1 MSREIFSI
9 VIIRMYTNFF
19 HKISPSSKMQVPLNV
34 AAAG

>member
-9 VIIRMYTNFF
+9 VIIRIYTNFF
-19 HKISPSSKMQVPLNV
+19 HKVSLSSKMQVPFNV